1 MRNMAKALLV
11 CERIET
17 TLAKAKALRMY
28 FEPLVTIAKNDPDSI
43 FAKRRIF
50 AELRDE
56 DLVAKLFGKIAPLYK
71 GINGGYTRI
80 MPFRLRK
87 GDGAE
92 TAIIELTKRTIS
104 DEKLLGTDKLK
115 ALMKKAE
122 EKPDK
127 KGKKPKKASEAKEP
141 KAEKKDTKRTKAATA
156 AMEEETKKEKHFVE
170 DPKKEKA
177 KVEDK
182 KVAEKGLFRRFN
194 RKSG

>member
-11 CERIET
+11 YERIET

-43 FAKRRIF
+43 FARRRIF
-50 AELRDE
+50 DELRNE
-56 DLVAKLFGKIAPLYK
+56 DLVTKLFSKIAPLYK

-80 MPFRLRK
+80 MPFRIRK

-104 DEKLLGTDKLK
+104 DEKLLGTDKIK
-115 ALMKKAE
+115 ALMKKTE
-122 EKPDK
+122 EKPEK
-127 KGKKPKKASEAKEP
+127 KGKKTKKAAEEKEP
-141 KAEKKDTKRTKAATA
+141 KAEKKDTRKAKTATA
-156 AMEEETKKEKHFVE
+156 TVEEETKKDKHFSG

-194 RKSG
+194 RKSV